1 MRVDSYTQI
10 RQATQVLIHTHISYR
25 LFVEGSAP
33 PPFSTQNF
41 ILQLCVLRTLF
52 ALVPGTLF
60 RDIGCRES
68 QHELMIWRLAKKSTF
83 SVSCREWFRNIS
95 TWRWLTGKV
104 RWCAEEQGCHPAVRN
119 ALPLA
124 AGSSHAGGGGR
135 APKEITT
142 SGVTTQSTTAAR
154 AAPRC
159 RRRTLP
165 DPLTCR
171 PRERPFVAQ
180 NQKIQINESKIK
192 KV

>member
-119 ALPLA
+119 ALLLA
-124 AGSSHAGGGGR
+124 AAMLEAEEELPRRLQQVALLPRVRQQPEPRQDAAGG
-135 APKEITT
+135 PYL
-142 SGVTTQSTTAAR
+142 
-154 AAPRC
+154 
-159 RRRTLP
+159 TLS
-165 DPLTCR
+165 L
-171 PRERPFVAQ
+171 VGHGKGHLLH
-180 NQKIQINESKIK
+180 KIRKFR
-192 KV
+192 